1 MPATKR
7 GVYHN
12 LRESKYAVSNSEI
25 AFFFSS
31 EFVLNKYLSGYQ
43 DNREKHKK
51 RLGNLLKDTPY
62 NLDLVAD
69 ICFYQEVEKRGFYV
83 KFKNVILKKDDLYKY
98 ALRKMSDETTLE
110 WVIIKNGKNKNQQKG

>member
-12 LRESKYAVSNSEI
+12 LRESKYAVSNTEI

-31 EFVLNKYLSGYQ
+31 EFVMTKYLTGYQ
-43 DNREKHKK
+43 DNREKYKK
-51 RLGNLLKDTPY
+51 RMGSLLKDSPY

-69 ICFYQEVEKRGFYV
+69 ICFYQEVEKRGFYS
-83 KFKNVILKKDDLYKY
+83 KFKNVILKKNDLYNY
-98 ALRKMSDETTLE
+98 ALRKMSDENTLE
-110 WVIIKNGKNKNQQKG
+110 WVIIKNGKNKN

>member
-12 LRESKYAVSNSEI
+12 LRESKYAVSNTEI

-31 EFVLNKYLSGYQ
+31 EFVMTKYLTGYQ
-43 DNREKHKK
+43 DNREKYKK
-51 RLGNLLKDTPY
+51 RMGSLLKNTPY

-69 ICFYQEVEKRGFYV
+69 ICFYQEVEKRGFYS

-98 ALRKMSDETTLE
+98 ALRKMSDENTLE
-110 WVIIKNGKNKNQQKG
+110 WVIIKNGKNKN

>member
-12 LRESKYAVSNSEI
+12 LRESKYAVSNTEI

-31 EFVLNKYLSGYQ
+31 EFVMTKYLTGYQ
-43 DNREKHKK
+43 DNRDKYKK
-51 RLGNLLKDTPY
+51 RMGSLLKDSPY

-69 ICFYQEVEKRGFYV
+69 ICFYQEVEKRGFYS
-83 KFKNVILKKDDLYKY
+83 KFKNVILKKNDLYNY
-98 ALRKMSDETTLE
+98 ALRKMSDENTLE
-110 WVIIKNGKNKNQQKG
+110 WVIIKNGKNKN

>member
-12 LRESKYAVSNSEI
+12 LRESKYAVSNTEI

-31 EFVLNKYLSGYQ
+31 EFVMTKYLTGYQ
-43 DNREKHKK
+43 DNREKYKK
-51 RLGNLLKDTPY
+51 RMGSLLKDSPY

-69 ICFYQEVEKRGFYV
+69 ICFYQEVEKRGFYS

-98 ALRKMSDETTLE
+98 ALRKMSDENTLE
-110 WVIIKNGKNKNQQKG
+110 WVIIKNGKNKNKQER

>member
-31 EFVLNKYLSGYQ
+31 EFVMNKYLSGYK
-43 DNREKHKK
+43 DNREKRKK
-51 RLGNLLKDTPY
+51 RLGNLLIDTPY
-62 NLDLVAD
+62 NLDLVSD
-69 ICFYQEVEKRGFYV
+69 ICFYQEVEKRGFYS
-83 KFKNVILKKDDLYKY
+83 KFKNVVLKKDDLYKY
-98 ALRKMSDETTLE
+98 ALRKMSDENTLE
-110 WVIIKNGKNKNQQKG
+110 WVIIKNGKNKNKQK

>member
-31 EFVLNKYLSGYQ
+31 EFVLNKYLNGYREY
-43 DNREKHKK
+43 REKYKK
-51 RLGNLLKDTPY
+51 RIKTLLEGTPY
-62 NLDLVAD
+62 NLDLVSD
-69 ICFYQEVEKRGFYV
+69 ICFYQEVEKRGFHV

-98 ALRKMSDETTLE
+98 ALRKMSDENTLE
-110 WVIIKNGKNKNQQKG
+110 WVRIIGKNKN

>member
-12 LRESKYAVSNSEI
+12 LRESKYAVSNTEI

-31 EFVLNKYLSGYQ
+31 EFVMTKYLTGYQ
-43 DNREKHKK
+43 DNREKYKK
-51 RLGNLLKDTPY
+51 RMGSLLKDSPY

-69 ICFYQEVEKRGFYV
+69 ICYYQEVEKRGFYS

-98 ALRKMSDETTLE
+98 ALRKMSDENTLE
-110 WVIIKNGKNKNQQKG
+110 WVIIKNGKNKNKQE

>member
-12 LRESKYAVSNSEI
+12 LRESKYAVSNTEI

-31 EFVLNKYLSGYQ
+31 EFVMTKYLTGYQ
-43 DNREKHKK
+43 DNREKYKK
-51 RLGNLLKDTPY
+51 RMGSLLKDTPY

-69 ICFYQEVEKRGFYV
+69 ICYYQEVEKRGFYS

-98 ALRKMSDETTLE
+98 ALRKMSDENTLE
-110 WVIIKNGKNKNQQKG
+110 WVQVNKPRREIIK

>member
-12 LRESKYAVSNSEI
+12 LRESKYAVSNTEI

-31 EFVLNKYLSGYQ
+31 EFVMTKYLSGYQ
-43 DNREKHKK
+43 DNREKYKK
-51 RLGNLLKDTPY
+51 RMGSLLKDTPY

-69 ICFYQEVEKRGFYV
+69 ICYYQEVEKRGFYS
-83 KFKNVILKKDDLYKY
+83 KFKNVILKKNDLYNY
-98 ALRKMSDETTLE
+98 ALRKMSDENTLE
-110 WVIIKNGKNKNQQKG
+110 WVIIKNGKNKN

>member
-12 LRESKYAVSNSEI
+12 LKESKYAVSNSEI

-31 EFVLNKYLSGYQ
+31 GFVLNKYMTGYQ
-43 DNREKHKK
+43 DNRDKYKK

-62 NLDLVAD
+62 NMDLVAD
-69 ICFYQEVEKRGFYV
+69 ICYYQEVEKRGFYV
-83 KFKNVILKKDDLYKY
+83 KFKNVILKKEDLYQY
-98 ALRKMSDETTLE
+98 ALRKMSEHVTSE
-110 WVIIKNGKNKNQQKG
+110 WVIIKNGKNKNNEKG

>member
-12 LRESKYAVSNSEI
+12 LRESKYAVSNTEI

-31 EFVLNKYLSGYQ
+31 EFVMTKYLTGYQ
-43 DNREKHKK
+43 DNREKYKK
-51 RLGNLLKDTPY
+51 RMGSLLKDTPY

-69 ICFYQEVEKRGFYV
+69 ICFYQEVEKRGFYS
-83 KFKNVILKKDDLYKY
+83 KFKNVILKKNDLYNY
-98 ALRKMSDETTLE
+98 ALRKMSDENTLE
-110 WVIIKNGKNKNQQKG
+110 WVIIKNGKNKN

>member
-12 LRESKYAVSNSEI
+12 LRESKYAVSNTEI

-31 EFVLNKYLSGYQ
+31 EFVMNKYLTGYQ
-43 DNREKHKK
+43 DNREKYKK
-51 RLGNLLKDTPY
+51 RMGSLLKDSPY

-69 ICFYQEVEKRGFYV
+69 ICFYQEVEKRGFYS

-98 ALRKMSDETTLE
+98 ALRKMSDENTLE
-110 WVIIKNGKNKNQQKG
+110 WVMIKNGKNKNKQE

>member
-12 LRESKYAVSNSEI
+12 LRESKYAVSNTEI

-31 EFVLNKYLSGYQ
+31 EFVMTKYLTGYQ
-43 DNREKHKK
+43 DNREKYKK
-51 RLGNLLKDTPY
+51 RMGSLLKDTPY

-69 ICFYQEVEKRGFYV
+69 ICYYQEVEKRGFYS
-83 KFKNVILKKDDLYKY
+83 KFKNVILKKNDLYNY
-98 ALRKMSDETTLE
+98 ALRKMSDENTLE
-110 WVIIKNGKNKNQQKG
+110 WVIIKNGKNKN

>member
-12 LRESKYAVSNSEI
+12 LRESKYAVSNTEI

-31 EFVLNKYLSGYQ
+31 EFVMTKYLTGYQ
-43 DNREKHKK
+43 DNREKYKK
-51 RLGNLLKDTPY
+51 RMGSLLKDTPY

-69 ICFYQEVEKRGFYV
+69 ICFYQEVEKRGFYS
-83 KFKNVILKKDDLYKY
+83 KFKNVILKKNDLYNY
-98 ALRKMSDETTLE
+98 ALRKMSDENTLE
-110 WVIIKNGKNKNQQKG
+110 WVQVNKSRREIIK

>member
-12 LRESKYAVSNSEI
+12 LRESKYAVSNTEI

-31 EFVLNKYLSGYQ
+31 EFVMTKYLTGYQ
-43 DNREKHKK
+43 DNREKYKK
-51 RLGNLLKDTPY
+51 RMGSLLKDTPY

-69 ICFYQEVEKRGFYV
+69 ICYYQEVEKRGFYS

-98 ALRKMSDETTLE
+98 ALRKMSDENTLE
-110 WVIIKNGKNKNQQKG
+110 WVIIKNGKNKNKQE

>member
-12 LRESKYAVSNSEI
+12 LRESKYVVSNTEI
-25 AFFFSS
+25 TFSFSS
-31 EFVLNKYLSGYQ
+31 EFVLNKFLNGYQ
-43 DNREKHKK
+43 EHRDKYKK
-51 RLGNLLKDTPY
+51 RIKTLLEGTPY

-83 KFKNVILKKDDLYKY
+83 KFKKVKLEKDDLYKY
-98 ALRKMSDETTLE
+98 ALRKMSDKTTLE
-110 WVIIKNGKNKNQQKG
+110 WVRMIGENKNNQ